1 MEQAVVKILL
11 LGICGYGSN
20 YIKEISERDIP
31 GIKIEGICEVVP
43 NAADLYPIIKEQ
55 NIPIYQTPEDFYK
68 EHTADLA
75 VVSTPIHLHYSQ
87 IVTCLTHGSNVL
99 TEKPVCT
106 SVEGAHKLEQLEKE
120 TGKFISVGYQLNYS
134 RDVLALKHDILD
146 DHFGKPIY
154 MKALHAM
161 RRGDKYYARNSWAGH
176 IDVKGCAVN
185 DSPFNNAC
193 AHQFQVMTFLL
204 GERLERA
211 AELADVQA
219 EPYKGNPNVDNFDT
233 ITVLAHGKLLQA
245 ADGRWFLCFL
255 CLRRNPDG
263 TAPMGRETSIAEVT
277 WTPDGW
283 PVAAYGC
290 RPRAVLNMPFSE
302 EIPTLTPVGITRWKG
317 EEWITQRALDTANF
331 TVEKDALTLCGN
343 GLDLCDRKMQGLLL
357 VRQQERAFTAETAL
371 EIPAAGTAGLTC
383 YYDEHSYL
391 KFGVGPEGLVL
402 EEYAG
407 YEAVSRQTAP
417 LPAGTSPVRL
427 RVTATGGQR
436 HFAIQDGTDWRT
448 LWSIPEPHYL
458 TSEGLQ
464 CGKRF
469 TGAMVGLYVHGA
481 SAVRFTDWSAVWS
494 CPEEK
499 R

>member
-106 SVEGAHKLEQLEKE
+106 SVEGARKLEQLEKE

-134 RDVLALKHDILD
+134 RDVLALKQDILD
-146 DHFGKPIY
+146 GRFGKPIY

-204 GERLERA
+204 GESLERA

-219 EPYKGNPNVDNFDT
+219 DPYKGNPNVENFDT
-233 ITVLAHGKLLQA
+233 ITVQAHTASGVPLWYGTGHAIVDKKL
-245 ADGRWFLCFL
+245 G
-255 CLRRNPDG
+255 P
-263 TAPMGRETSIAEVT
+263 IAE
-277 WTPDGW
+277 
-283 PVAAYGC
+283 Y
-290 RPRAVLNMPFSE
+290 RFE
-302 EIPTLTPVGITRWKG
+302 KG
-317 EEWITQRALDTANF
+317 
-331 TVEKDALTLCGN
+331 TVYFGKD
-343 GLDLCDRKMQGLLL
+343 
-357 VRQQERAFTAETAL
+357 
-371 EIPAAGTAGLTC
+371 
-383 YYDEHSYL
+383 
-391 KFGVGPEGLVL
+391 FGSGPIL
-402 EEYAG
+402 
-407 YEAVSRQTAP
+407 
-417 LPAGTSPVRL
+417 
-427 RVTATGGQR
+427 
-436 HFAIQDGTDWRT
+436 
-448 LWSIPEPHYL
+448 
-458 TSEGLQ
+458 
-464 CGKRF
+464 
-469 TGAMVGLYVHGA
+469 
-481 SAVRFTDWSAVWS
+481 
-494 CPEEK
+494 
-499 R
+499 

>member
-106 SVEGAHKLEQLEKE
+106 SVEGARKLEQLEKE

-134 RDVLALKHDILD
+134 RDVLALKQDILD
-146 DHFGKPIY
+146 GRFGKPIY

-211 AELADVQA
+211 AELANVQA

-233 ITVLAHGKLLQA
+233 ITVLAHTVSGVPLWYGTGHAIVDKKL
-245 ADGRWFLCFL
+245 G
-255 CLRRNPDG
+255 P
-263 TAPMGRETSIAEVT
+263 IAEYRFEKGTVYFGKDFGSGPIAEYVYIGDT
-277 WTPDGW
+277 GEQID
-283 PVAAYGC
+283 YG
-290 RPRAVLNMPFSE
+290 R
-302 EIPTLTPVGITRWKG
+302 IPKG
-317 EEWITQRALDTANF
+317 ERLQKFYDAIEAVRTGKHPVCTVQCAIPHLEA
-331 TVEKDALTLCGN
+331 VEKIAKLPI
-343 GLDLCDRKMQGLLL
+343 
-357 VRQQERAFTAETAL
+357 VS
-371 EIPAAGTAGLTC
+371 IPAEGVEDIREDDDTFHTIVGLHDIFITC
-383 YYDEHSYL
+383 YKNREMLSQ
-391 KFGVGPEGLVL
+391 EGLP
-402 EEYAG
+402 G
-407 YEAVSRQTAP
+407 N
-417 LPAGTSPVRL
+417 
-427 RVTATGGQR
+427 
-436 HFAIQDGTDWRT
+436 
-448 LWSIPEPHYL
+448 
-458 TSEGLQ
+458 
-464 CGKRF
+464 K
-469 TGAMVGLYVHGA
+469 
-481 SAVRFTDWSAVWS
+481 
-494 CPEEK
+494 
-499 R
+499 

>member
-55 NIPIYQTPEDFYK
+55 SIPIYQTPEDFYK

-106 SVEGAHKLEQLEKE
+106 SVEGARKLEQLEKE

-134 RDVLALKHDILD
+134 RDVLALKQDILD
-146 DHFGKPIY
+146 GHFGKPIY

-204 GERLERA
+204 GECLERA

-219 EPYKGNPNVDNFDT
+219 EPYKGNPNVENFDT
-233 ITVLAHGKLLQA
+233 VTVQAHTPSGVPLWYGTGHAIVDKKLGPVAEYRFEKGTVYFGK
-245 ADGRWFLCFL
+245 DFGSG
-255 CLRRNPDG
+255 P
-263 TAPMGRETSIAEVT
+263 IAEYVYIG
-277 WTPDGW
+277 DNGERID
-283 PVAAYGC
+283 YG
-290 RPRAVLNMPFSE
+290 R
-302 EIPTLTPVGITRWKG
+302 IPKG
-317 EEWITQRALDTANF
+317 ERLQKFYDAIEAVRTGAHPVCTVQCAIPHLEA
-331 TVEKDALTLCGN
+331 VEKIAKLPIVPIPPESVKDIREDDDTFHTIV
-343 GLDLCDRKMQGLLL
+343 GLHD
-357 VRQQERAFTAETAL
+357 VF
-371 EIPAAGTAGLTC
+371 ITC
-383 YYDEHSYL
+383 YKNREMLSD
-391 KFGVGPEGLVL
+391 EGLP
-402 EEYAG
+402 G
-407 YEAVSRQTAP
+407 N
-417 LPAGTSPVRL
+417 
-427 RVTATGGQR
+427 
-436 HFAIQDGTDWRT
+436 
-448 LWSIPEPHYL
+448 
-458 TSEGLQ
+458 
-464 CGKRF
+464 K
-469 TGAMVGLYVHGA
+469 
-481 SAVRFTDWSAVWS
+481 
-494 CPEEK
+494 
-499 R
+499 